1 LRPIGPKS
9 KLFVCLTPFLPPSP
23 AFSVLQVRAKQYY
36 SDDVDRT
43 ANMPILLH
51 GDGAFAGAPLLSSL
65 WLR

>member
-1 LRPIGPKS
+1 MPVPLPW
-9 KLFVCLTPFLPPSP
+9 FDYCPFC
-23 AFSVLQVRAKQYY
+23 VQVRAKQYY